1 MRKGGEEMRNK
12 NSLIIILA
20 ILAAVLVTLYFFVY
34 TPYAGAVAVEKI
46 TWCHTEPN
54 GNQQTLE
61 LPQQA
66 LEQAGHVDANG
77 NPLHAGDHAG
87 TCIEV
92 TPTDE
97 LSPTPT
103 VEITLSPTATPSA
116 TPTNPPTSG
125 GGDGRSD
132 GLSSCPECTKA
143 PNVDNRSGQPISNQ
157 VGWK

>member
-1 MRKGGEEMRNK
+1 MKK
-12 NSLIIILA
+12 LILVLSGFIT
-20 ILAAVLVTLYFFVY
+20 VLVFVQIAHA
-34 TPYAGAVAVEKI
+34 TAVPKV
-46 TWCHTEPN
+46 TWCHTEPS

-87 TCIEV
+87 ACIEPSPTTEPTVSPTIEV
-92 TPTDE
+92 TPT
-97 LSPTPT
+97 
-103 VEITLSPTATPSA
+103 VVVSPTAGASASPS
-116 TPTNPPTSG
+116 PTDSPTG
-125 GGDGRSD
+125 GAGDGLSDHKSD

-143 PNVDNRSGQPISNQ
+143 PEPTLIPN